1 MRVVYSWID
10 ANSKAG
16 EAAYSGNTATII
28 DYDLGKTMYCIV
40 SVTDQVT
47 SEKVQVE
54 SNHVGPINRPVL
66 PDFDTWVDSELHDDP
81 SADVGVDISGSVV
94 LEVRMQPVS
103 NPPLDVTYQW
113 SIRNGTGRLSG
124 DENSTGIIY
133 LAPDA
138 APAGAH
144 KSLARLNQGMQTTM
158 RLLLMSPSSFLKTNA
173 WMPSAHCSIT
183 TAQAR

>member
-1 MRVVYSWID
+1 MSVVYSWID

-66 PDFDTWVDSELHDDP
+66 PDFDTGSIVNSMTTHRLMLALI
-81 SADVGVDISGSVV
+81 SAV
-94 LEVRMQPVS
+94 LSFLVRMQPVS

-113 SIRNGTGRLSG
+113 SIRNGTGRLSVMKIRP
-124 DENSTGIIY
+124 ESFTSHRK
-133 LAPDA
+133 LHQL
-138 APAGAH
+138 AH
-144 KSLARLNQGMQTTM
+144 KSNARLNQGMQTTM

-173 WMPSAHCSIT
+173 WMPSAHCSIA